1 MQYLGGF
8 LIVGETSDIIEL
20 MKVVKQLEL
29 KTISFSRL
37 GTSSIS
43 ELADV
48 SLFTA
53 RAPEA

>member
-48 SLFTA
+48 SLFTV

>member
-53 RAPEA
+53 HAPEA

>member
-53 RAPEA
+53 RASEA